1 MTLTDPS
8 FEELRD
14 GMNSLAEGE
23 VIHLHTFHDGE
34 LYHLSFKFLD
44 PITDGAI
51 ESTWQSMQS
60 GIAKLKKLT

>member
-23 VIHLHTFHDGE
+23 VIHIHTFHDGE
-34 LYHLSFKFLD
+34 LYHLRFKFLD

-60 GIAKLKKLT
+60 GIAKLKKHS